1 MRRDL
6 KRFLADQAGAT
17 AVEYAL
23 ILAAVAG
30 LIMVV
35 VFTVGGKVKN
45 SFDQMQKGMP

>member
-6 KRFLADQAGAT
+6 KHFLADQSGAT

-35 VFTVGGKVKN
+35 VFTLGGKVKN
-45 SFDQMQKGMP
+45 SFDKMQKGMP